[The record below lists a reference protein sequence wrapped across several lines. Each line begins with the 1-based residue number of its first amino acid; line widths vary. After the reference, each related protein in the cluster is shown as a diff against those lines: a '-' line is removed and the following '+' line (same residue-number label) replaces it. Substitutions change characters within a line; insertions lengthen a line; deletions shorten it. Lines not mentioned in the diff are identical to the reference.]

1 MELYK
6 ITDNMILLKTM
17 LDNAEDELDRQTA
30 VDTLESV
37 EFDFNEK
44 IDNIVK
50 LIRNWEGE
58 VLAIENEKK
67 RLAARSENLSKN
79 IDKLKEYMYT
89 ELKKIDKDKVQTDLF
104 TVSVRKNPK
113 KVNVLD
119 FLSIPVDYL
128 KFQEPVVDKRKIIQ
142 DINAGKE
149 VAGVE
154 LVQDES
160 LTIK

>member
-17 LDNAEDELDRQTA
+17 LDNAETPEDRQCA
-30 VDTLESV
+30 IDTLESV

-58 VLAIENEKK
+58 ALAIENEKK
-67 RLAARSENLSKN
+67 RLAARGDSLSKN
-79 IDKLKEYMYT
+79 IDKLKEYMYN
-89 ELKKIDKDKVQTDLF
+89 ELKKLNQNKVQTDLF

-113 KVNVLD
+113 KVVVLD
-119 FLSIPVDYL
+119 LLDVPVDYL
-128 KFQEPVVDKRKIIQ
+128 KFQEPVIDKRKIMQ
-142 DINAGKE
+142 DLNEGKE
-149 VAGVE
+149 IAGVE
-154 LVQDES
+154 LRQDES
-160 LTIK
+160 LIIK